1 MNIRQVTGN
10 IWRRAFYTTEDR
22 EKLVYKGESTEL
34 TRSENKILSLLSDH
48 KGKVVE
54 RERLMEYLWS
64 TDEYVTDGLS
74 HSAGLQTQSEDPGF
88 CRGIFLHP
96 HKKGTGYYLE

>member
-1 MNIRQVTGN
+1 M
-10 IWRRAFYTTEDR
+10 
-22 EKLVYKGESTEL
+22 

-64 TDEYVTDGLS
+64 TDEYVTDASLTVLVS
-74 HSAGLQTQSEDPGF
+74 RLRAKILDFAE
-88 CRGIFLHP
+88 GISCIHT
-96 HKKGTGYYLE
+96 KKGKGYYLE